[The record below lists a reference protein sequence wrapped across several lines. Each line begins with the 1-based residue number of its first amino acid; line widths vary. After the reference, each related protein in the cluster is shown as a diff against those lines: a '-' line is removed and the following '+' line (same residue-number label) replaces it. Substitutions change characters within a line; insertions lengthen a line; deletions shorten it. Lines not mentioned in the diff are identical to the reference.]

1 MQWFYPMKTD
11 LAYTSVVLLPK
22 FLDKDSGF
30 LVNNQVKIVVE
41 VDALQDIPVET
52 EKTEEKD
59 VVLLKEGSSIMESI
73 DVNGFHVFRSQNQ
86 HVRSA
91 CMSSLLGL
99 IQTLCKSLQELS
111 NEDLIQADIALK
123 YVKDAGDKL
132 QYRYVRRKRKMEEGG
147 TREKGENG
155 SLKEDYA
162 SSSGSKAIKW
172 FGELL
177 AMDLIED
184 SDGRLDHMERSAV
197 ETEKTVKVIYEG
209 WRKLKEA
216 NAKLDERVGAVE
228 SRLGSV
234 EFQLQK
240 ITAAIDRIGS
250 NTTSSKPHVQVSI
263 AQSRSAGFKV
273 DWLEKNLEQVK
284 EKKLKELSGLAMLQE
299 TEEKAKKLK
308 RKFEELDALAEEQK
322 KELLATRTSRSFDD
336 VV

>member
-59 VVLLKEGSSIMESI
+59 VVLLKE
-73 DVNGFHVFRSQNQ
+73 
-86 HVRSA
+86 
-91 CMSSLLGL
+91 
-99 IQTLCKSLQELS
+99 
-111 NEDLIQADIALK
+111 
-123 YVKDAGDKL
+123 
-132 QYRYVRRKRKMEEGG
+132 
-147 TREKGENG
+147 
-155 SLKEDYA
+155 
-162 SSSGSKAIKW
+162 
-172 FGELL
+172 
-177 AMDLIED
+177 
-184 SDGRLDHMERSAV
+184 
-197 ETEKTVKVIYEG
+197 
-209 WRKLKEA
+209 
-216 NAKLDERVGAVE
+216 
-228 SRLGSV
+228 
-234 EFQLQK
+234 
-240 ITAAIDRIGS
+240 
-250 NTTSSKPHVQVSI
+250 
-263 AQSRSAGFKV
+263 GFKV